1 MNELRNNQHTD
12 LDLHLCSQACVFVCL
27 FVSPIRARAC
37 VWMPGGG
44 GGGVLCRGARGNNP
58 QPLGKYIATLPKWQT
73 QENQWVFT

>member
-27 FVSPIRARAC
+27 FPRYVRAC